1 MRHRKTIFEL
11 SFILV
16 LATAVA
22 CGGAPADP
30 AEQVAE
36 IRSGYTAELNSWVV
50 DQRPAEQAP
59 STAAED
65 EAPAEGAPPEEETA
79 GDGEA
84 AAPED
89 EDAAEADPPVR
100 QDVILDILVSH
111 ESRESLPGITVDVTQ
126 VDAEE
131 TPKNVW
137 RVYLDTGDILP
148 GPGTQLTHRLEDV
161 DVESGD
167 AFHVEVRHPVPAA
180 ERGEYREFQEY
191 GAAEGQG

>member
-1 MRHRKTIFEL
+1 MRHRKTVFEV

-22 CGGAPADP
+22 CGGAPDDP

-36 IRSGYTAELNSWVV
+36 IRSGYSAELNSWVV
-50 DQRPAEQAP
+50 DQRPAPQAMP
-59 STAAED
+59 APET
-65 EAPAEGAPPEEETA
+65 EAPEEDAPPVEGT
-79 GDGEA
+79 GDGG
-84 AAPED
+84 AAPEA
-89 EDAAEADPPVR
+89 ESAAEAEVPVR

-111 ESRESLPGITVDVTQ
+111 ESRDSLPGITVDVTQ

-131 TPKNVW
+131 NAKNVW

-148 GPGTQLTHRLEDV
+148 GPGTQLTHRLEGV
-161 DVESGD
+161 DVAPGD
-167 AFHVEVRHPVPAA
+167 GFHVEVRHPVPAA

-191 GAAEGQG
+191 GATEGQG